1 LFKHGQSK
9 KSETRRFAQHDRG
22 TKRFNASI
30 LQLFNEPMSFGAP
43 EWLWGLLLIPLL
55 VALFL
60 HAENRGF
67 QRLQQ
72 FVSARLL
79 PQLAGTVNRPRRI
92 MRFGLQVLGLSLAII
107 SLSQPRWG
115 YTFEDVKRKGLDLLI
130 AVDTSRSMLSND
142 VQPDR
147 LTRVKLAIQDL
158 IDELQGD
165 RVGLIAFAGRAFLQA
180 PLTIDYDAVIDAVN
194 DLDTKTIPEGGT
206 DIPSAITLATQSF
219 GKSAM
224 GNRALIIFTDGEE
237 SNELTGDALKTA
249 KAAADAGVRIFT
261 VGVGTPEG
269 SLIPIAADD
278 GQTSFVK
285 DSAGQVHKSKL
296 DDKRLRGVAESTGG
310 FYLHLENGPRSMQQ
324 IQSEGLAKMQAA
336 EMDVRLSRRP
346 IERYEWPASAALVAL
361 ALSIVI
367 RERKRVH
374 QRAHLPA
381 MQAMQAGVPA
391 PARSTIGSRPVKA
404 TGAAVALLIFV
415 CASAFATVPGVDA
428 YQQGKFEDAY
438 KEFQETL
445 KSHPQSRAEDKLQF
459 DSGTAAYKLKD
470 YNKALE
476 SFSQAL
482 LTPDTGL
489 QTKGHYNLG
498 NTLYERGEM
507 QKNDDKKLSDWTN
520 ALDHYEQTLK
530 LDPQNKEAKD
540 NYEYVKRKIDELK
553 NKKQEQQQQPS
564 PSPTPPQKNNQKK
577 KDQKQQQQQ
586 QNQDQQQQKDQ
597 QQKDQ
602 QQQQQ
607 QDQKDQQQ
615 AQNQQS
621 QNGSDSDKQQKKE
634 QQKDQAQ
641 AKNEPQKKPQQSP
654 GESPSPSPGTEKQQD
669 NQTSPSPGQQQ
680 AEQSPS
686 PSEGENEMSSPSPGE
701 GEDENASPT
710 PAESPQKKFAG
721 EVKGAGGE
729 SSPKPAE
736 KNEQVGEA
744 QQEKEGQMSERQ
756 ALALL
761 ESMKDEEAR
770 VRLDE
775 RKVRRHVYND
785 W

>member
-1 LFKHGQSK
+1 L
-9 KSETRRFAQHDRG
+9 EEIAMT
-22 TKRFNASI
+22 
-30 LQLFNEPMSFGAP
+30 FGVP

-55 VALFL
+55 IALFVRSE
-60 HAENRGF
+60 HRGLN
-67 QRLQQ
+67 RLQQ
-72 FVSARLL
+72 FVSVRLL
-79 PQLAGTVNRPRRI
+79 PKLAGTVNRPRRI
-92 MRFGLQVLGLSLAII
+92 IRFGLQLLGLALAMVSLA
-107 SLSQPRWG
+107 QPRWG
-115 YTFEDVKRKGLDLLI
+115 YTFQDVKRKGLDLLI

-142 VQPDR
+142 VQPNR
-147 LTRVKLAIQDL
+147 LERVKLAIQDL

-165 RVGLIAFAGRAFLQA
+165 RVGLIAFAGRSFLQA
-180 PLTIDYDAVIDAVN
+180 PLTIDYDAVIEAVN

-206 DIPSAITLATQSF
+206 NISSAITLATQSF

-237 SNELTGDALKTA
+237 LSGDAVKTA

-261 VGVGTPEG
+261 VGVGTPQG
-269 SLIPIAADD
+269 SLIPVTGDN
-278 GQTSFVK
+278 GETSFVK
-285 DSAGQVHKSKL
+285 DINGQVVKSKL
-296 DDKRLRGVAESTGG
+296 DDKRLRGVAEATGG
-310 FYLHLENGPRSMQQ
+310 FYLHLENGPRTMQQ
-324 IQSEGLAKMQAA
+324 VQSEGLAKMQAA

-346 IERYEWPASAALVAL
+346 IERYEWPLGGALIAL
-361 ALSIVI
+361 ALSILI
-367 RERKRVH
+367 PERKRVR
-374 QRAHLPA
+374 QPA
-381 MQAMQAGVPA
+381 YIPA
-391 PARSTIGSRPVKA
+391 LAKA
-404 TGAAVALLIFV
+404 AAGAAVAVLMLL
-415 CASAFATVPGVDA
+415 CSSAFAAAPGITA

-445 KSHPQSRAEDKLQF
+445 KSHPQSRAEDELQF

-482 LTPDTGL
+482 LTRDTGL

-498 NTLYERGEM
+498 NTLYQRGEM
-507 QKNDDKKLSDWTN
+507 QKSDDKKLSDWTN

-540 NYEYVKRKIDELK
+540 NYEYVKKKIDELK
-553 NKKQEQQQQPS
+553 NKKEQQQS
-564 PSPTPPQKNNQKK
+564 PSPTPPQKDKQDKQ
-577 KDQKQQQQQ
+577 DQQQKQQNQ
-586 QNQDQQQQKDQ
+586 QNQDQQQQQKDQ

-607 QDQKDQQQ
+607 QNQNQQDQKDQQQ

-621 QNGSDSDKQQKKE
+621 QDKSDSDKEQKE
-634 QQKDQAQ
+634 QQQKDQSQ
-641 AKNEPQKKPQQSP
+641 AKNEPQKKQQQQP
-654 GESPSPSPGTEKQQD
+654 GESPSPSPGAENQQD
-669 NQTSPSPGQQQ
+669 NQPSPSPGERQ

-686 PSEGENEMSSPSPGE
+686 PGEGEHEMPSPSPGE
-701 GEDENASPT
+701 GEEENASPT

-721 EVKGAGGE
+721 EVKGSGGE
-729 SSPKPAE
+729 NSQKPPD
-736 KNEQVGEA
+736 KNEQVADAE
-744 QQEKEGQMSERQ
+744 QEKEGQMSERQ

-775 RKVRRHVYND
+775 RKVKRHVYND

>member
-1 LFKHGQSK
+1 
-9 KSETRRFAQHDRG
+9 
-22 TKRFNASI
+22 
-30 LQLFNEPMSFGAP
+30 MSFGVP
-43 EWLWGLLLIPLL
+43 EWLWALLLVPVLI
-55 VALFL
+55 ALFV
-60 HAENRGF
+60 HSEHRGLK
-67 QRLQQ
+67 RLQL

-79 PQLAGTVNRPRRI
+79 PQLAATVNRRRRI
-92 MRFGLQVLGLSLAII
+92 IRFGLLLLGLALAIVSLA
-107 SLSQPRWG
+107 QPRWG
-115 YTFEDVKRKGLDLLI
+115 YTFEDVKRKGLDLLV

-142 VQPDR
+142 VQPSR
-147 LTRVKLAIQDL
+147 LERVKLAIQDL

-180 PLTIDYDAVIDAVN
+180 PLTIDYDAVIEAVN

-206 DIPSAITLATQSF
+206 NISSAITLATQSF

-224 GNRALIIFTDGEE
+224 GNRAMIIFTDGEDLNGE
-237 SNELTGDALKTA
+237 AVKTA
-249 KAAADAGVRIFT
+249 KTAADAGVRIFT
-261 VGVGTPEG
+261 IGVGTPQG
-269 SLIPIAADD
+269 SLIPVTGDNGD
-278 GQTSFVK
+278 TSFVK
-285 DSAGQVHKSKL
+285 DSAGQVVKSKL
-296 DDKRLRGVAESTGG
+296 DDKRLREVAEATGG
-310 FYLHLENGPRSMQQ
+310 FYVHLENGPRTMQQ
-324 IQSEGLAKMQAA
+324 VQSEGLAKMQAA

-346 IERYEWPASAALVAL
+346 IERYEWPLGAALIAL
-361 ALSIVI
+361 ALSILI
-367 RERKRVH
+367 PERKRARA
-374 QRAHLPA
+374 RAH
-381 MQAMQAGVPA
+381 VPA
-391 PARSTIGSRPVKA
+391 PARSAGGNVAGGPVKA
-404 TGAAVALLIFV
+404 AGAIALLMLLCSSV
-415 CASAFATVPGVDA
+415 FATAPGISS

-438 KEFQETL
+438 KEFQDTL
-445 KSHPQSRAEDKLQF
+445 KSHPQSRAADELQF

-498 NTLYERGEM
+498 NTLYQRGEM
-507 QKNDDKKLSDWTN
+507 EKSDDKKLSDWTN

-553 NKKQEQQQQPS
+553 NKKEQQQQPS
-564 PSPTPPQKNNQKK
+564 PSPTPPQKNKQNKQDKQ
-577 KDQKQQQQQ
+577 QKQQNQ
-586 QNQDQQQQKDQ
+586 QNQDQQQQQKDQ

-607 QDQKDQQQ
+607 QQQKDQKDQQQQQQQKQDQQDQKDQQQ

-621 QNGSDSDKQQKKE
+621 QDKSNSDKDQKDQ
-634 QQKDQAQ
+634 QQKDQSQ
-641 AKNEPQKKPQQSP
+641 AKNEPQKKQQQQP
-654 GESPSPSPGTEKQQD
+654 GESPSPSPGSEKQQD
-669 NQTSPSPGQQQ
+669 NQPSPSPGQQQ

-686 PSEGENEMSSPSPGE
+686 PGEGENEMPSASPGE
-701 GEDENASPT
+701 GEEEGASPT

-721 EVKGAGGE
+721 EVKGAAGDK
-729 SSPKPAE
+729 SQKPPD
-736 KNEQVGEA
+736 KNEQMAAEA
-744 QQEKEGQMSERQ
+744 QEEKEGEMSERQ

-775 RKVRRHVYND
+775 RKVKRHVYND